1 MSLPAPALPHPA
13 PGACRASALQL
24 KGLQSQQPGT
34 CNGRLAQ
41 HISPLDAAAASVQE
55 PSHIAGAPEG
65 ARWSSC
71 CRGRHLEAVVPDEE
85 TALLEQPEVGEPPLD
100 VLTMLQDPADSLS
113 DDFEGNRTGQQA
125 MQAGL
130 EAAAESPKHGAAP
143 PHKPMMSTRQLRQH
157 ALAQLAKS
165 DTFRRW
171 GLGRC
176 LCVGRLAA
184 WARTLPAS

>member
-1 MSLPAPALPHPA
+1 MSVLLMPRRPCAEALSHCRGYLLPA
-13 PGACRASALQL
+13 
-24 KGLQSQQPGT
+24 
-34 CNGRLAQ
+34 
-41 HISPLDAAAASVQE
+41 
-55 PSHIAGAPEG
+55 
-65 ARWSSC
+65 C

-85 TALLEQPEVGEPPLD
+85 TALLEQPEVGEPPPA
-100 VLTMLQDPADSLS
+100 VLTMLRDPANSLS

-125 MQAGL
+125 LQAGL

-143 PHKPMMSTRQLRQH
+143 PHKPMMSTRQLRQR

-176 LCVGRLAA
+176 LCLCMGSDTACILIFALN
-184 WARTLPAS
+184 TSS